1 MSQKGFR
8 VATHESCTPA
18 GEGNYQHFMILG
30 KASRLTAS
38 IKLAII
44 KMRRITLVV
53 RRFCYPNTV
62 DRKNLMRKKID
73 KKEIAKEICKDAK
86 LYKTSFLQEVRIC
99 V

>member
-18 GEGNYQHFMILG
+18 GEVITSTYDTRQGIE
-30 KASRLTAS
+30 LTAS

-44 KMRRITLVV
+44 KNASDNFGCPAFLL
-53 RRFCYPNTV
+53 PNTV

-73 KKEIAKEICKDAK
+73 KKEIAKEICKAAK

>member
-38 IKLAII
+38 IQHAII
-44 KMRRITLVV
+44 KNASDN
-53 RRFCYPNTV
+53 FGCP
-62 DRKNLMRKKID
+62 
-73 KKEIAKEICKDAK
+73 A
-86 LYKTSFLQEVRIC
+86 FLLPKYR
-99 V
+99 

>member
-38 IKLAII
+38 IKPL
-44 KMRRITLVV
+44 
-53 RRFCYPNTV
+53 F
-62 DRKNLMRKKID
+62 KIMG
-73 KKEIAKEICKDAK
+73 
-86 LYKTSFLQEVRIC
+86 TG
-99 V
+99 

>member
-18 GEGNYQHFMILG
+18 GKGNYQHFMILG

-44 KMRRITLVV
+44 KNASDN
-53 RRFCYPNTV
+53 FGCP
-62 DRKNLMRKKID
+62 
-73 KKEIAKEICKDAK
+73 A
-86 LYKTSFLQEVRIC
+86 FLLPKYR
-99 V
+99 